1 MLSLFFLASA
11 ALGTAAGPDAYG
23 IELLD
28 SLETDG
34 PPFAVIDLSN
44 ANLLPITGDELFS
57 LELPFV
63 WEWYDVSVGEVSLST
78 NGVLFFDGETSSPTP
93 LCPGLSMGWSGIA
106 AYWTDWEQVE
116 VRWAEVGR
124 YPHRAFAVEWAG
136 DHATAGGYGVAQAWL
151 LEGGGWRPETV
162 IVHDDIEFGDPAID
176 FGAGAS
182 VGVHHVLAD
191 GTPIGVAWGCQGGVN
206 AGQLDSLNL
215 GRFGRA
221 GYRTGAP
228 QRRSDDLGQPFRGS
242 SNFQYF
248 GEELHFVPEL
258 SGGLAGLMVSSV
270 EESKLYLYYGQVD
283 IVGQLDSQA
292 AVTIE
297 GQQGSDF
304 GSSMASGDLDDD
316 GNIEVVVGAPR
327 WSSLAGRLG
336 EIYAFDAMSFRPQMT
351 EADAQWSITGQDHSG
366 RAGWALEI
374 ADFNGDGVDDLAI
387 GAPYEDTFSFQVGVV
402 YIWFGHAGFVPG
414 VIADADLIVEG
425 SNEQSWF
432 GRSLSSTDID
442 GDGSAEL
449 FVGAPL
455 ADDGGSDFG
464 AVYALNITDLTAT
477 GGQSFDASSS
487 C

>member
-1 MLSLFFLASA
+1 M
-11 ALGTAAGPDAYG
+11 
-23 IELLD
+23 
-28 SLETDG
+28 
-34 PPFAVIDLSN
+34 
-44 ANLLPITGDELFS
+44 
-57 LELPFV
+57 
-63 WEWYDVSVGEVSLST
+63 
-78 NGVLFFDGETSSPTP
+78 
-93 LCPGLSMGWSGIA
+93 
-106 AYWTDWEQVE
+106 
-116 VRWAEVGR
+116 
-124 YPHRAFAVEWAG
+124 
-136 DHATAGGYGVAQAWL
+136 
-151 LEGGGWRPETV
+151 

-182 VGVHHVLAD
+182 VGVHHVLSD

-248 GEELHFVPEL
+248 GEGLHFVSDL
-258 SGGLAGLMVSSV
+258 SGGFAGLMVSSV
-270 EESKLYLYYGQVD
+270 EESKLYLYYGQSNV
-283 IVGQLDSQA
+283 VGQLDSQA

-316 GNIEVVVGAPR
+316 GNTEVLVGSPR

-336 EIYAFDAMSFRPQMT
+336 EVYAFDALSLRPEMT
-351 EADAQWSITGQDHSG
+351 EADSQWSITGQDHSG
-366 RAGWALEI
+366 RFGWALEYGCN
-374 ADFNGDGVDDLAI
+374 FNGDGIDDLAI

-402 YIWFGHAGFVPG
+402 YIWFGHSGFVPG
-414 VIADADLIVEG
+414 AISDADLIIEG
-425 SNEQSWF
+425 SNEQAWF
-432 GRSLSSTDID
+432 GRSLSSADLD

-449 FVGAPL
+449 LLAHHWPTMVAEISALSMPL
-455 ADDGGSDFG
+455 VS
-464 AVYALNITDLTAT
+464 LTLLL

-487 C
+487 AFAIFTASEAASSFGESIAIGELDLYGWSLVVGAPAQADTTTVLLVR